1 MNKNQNPLF
10 NQKLLYNYY
19 KKIDISQSK
28 IETLSEKVFNLREEA
43 ITMGKKSGNEENV
56 KNKIVLQLLKF
67 LDFDEQ
73 LDINYEESKLRKCI
87 DVTLRVSEED
97 KTPKALIEVKYWK
110 KDLDKLKKDKTNR
123 YRSDV
128 QQGLFY
134 AHQNG
139 IDWFIITNGFEWR
152 FYKTY
157 ISGQIIYNFYEEFT
171 LESLKQEETLQ
182 KFYLLCSKDSFK
194 KDLQK
199 KLFSETELLKEK
211 INEEIFDILV
221 NCRSKLFLNIFEN
234 NNDFLNEKEI
244 METGQKILDRFV
256 FIRFAEDNNLF
267 PDKILNKFLK
277 DWKGLHKNVKE
288 RTPLFRF
295 IKDLFG
301 YIRDGNIDDKIF
313 GYDGELFEKD
323 NLIEK
328 IKINN
333 SVIENVINK
342 LYRYPDGKYIDF
354 SEIPIDILG
363 QIYEKYLA
371 LSLQIKDEGSGIVLE
386 EKSTKAIRKKTGIY
400 YTPKYIVHFII
411 ENTIIKILEENLD
424 ILPQLKVLDPAC
436 GSGAFLSQAYD
447 ILYLKYGDYNEII
460 NSKLA
465 IKSKD
470 MDLKKY
476 IEVLQDYKTEFDK
489 KILTNNLFG
498 VDINPES
505 TEITKMS
512 LWFKTAQKNIPLNKL
527 EANIK
532 CGDSLIDNPELSKDK
547 AFNWDKN
554 FPDVFNE
561 GGFDIIIGNPP
572 YFKIEKNNPL
582 TQIEEYNEI
591 KMAFVNASALFLN
604 RSFKLLKSNGYLG
617 FIVPKQIAFTNSW
630 QKLRDKIFKQYKI
643 LYVIDCGK
651 AFEGVLLE
659 QVIIILE
666 KDANNKD
673 NLIKLG
679 KAIDKSVIIDGEVRQ
694 ELCQIEDLIFLQ
706 YNDIINRIKEK
717 TEKNSNLLG
726 NISDMQ
732 LGLGINRLK
741 NLGVFTEKKLKN
753 SLVIL
758 SGIDIQKY
766 FLRSYLYFDKNHP
779 ELKNYQDRIIDSPKM
794 KIVAQRI
801 VAHIRDH
808 IKITATIDNVS
819 SLSLNTVLKIY
830 PKDIED
836 IYYILGILNSELISY
851 YLYKFVYNNAIR
863 SMDFYPGYASKTPI
877 FKANESQK
885 KEITKL
891 VKDLID
897 LNEDLLS
904 YNETIQVIFKKYS
917 GIKKTKLRD
926 IIRNNFYRL
935 LLKKDKKIK
944 VREIYVETD
953 DDLLLVKINGKEF
966 LKLQIKDGIKRKYL
980 FYFIDSLEIDSLN
993 LQEKNIFQAF
1003 KELKIDDFDDL
1014 KAITTIVGELDKH
1027 LTKEL
1032 LKSRIAKVEN
1042 KLNDK
1047 IFKLYGL
1054 SEEEIKYI
1062 KDSFY

>member
-1 MNKNQNPLF
+1 MNKNLKPLF

-19 KKIDISQSK
+19 KKIDIPQSK
-28 IETLSEKVFNLREEA
+28 IETLNEKVFNLPEEA

-56 KNKIVLQLLKF
+56 KNKIVIQLVKF

-73 LDINYEESKLRKCI
+73 LDVNYEESKLRKSI
-87 DVTLRVSEED
+87 DVTLRLSKED
-97 KTPKALIEVKYWK
+97 KTPKALIEVKFWK
-110 KDLDKLKKDKTNR
+110 KDLDKLKKDKSSR

-128 QQGLFY
+128 QQGLLY
-134 AHQNG
+134 AHERG
-139 IDWFIITNGFEWR
+139 IDWFIITNGYEWR
-152 FYKTY
+152 FYKTF
-157 ISGQIIYNFYEEFT
+157 ISGQIVYNFYEEFT
-171 LESLKQEETLQ
+171 LESLKQEEVLK
-182 KFYLLCSKDSFK
+182 KFYLLCSKGSFK

-199 KLFSETELLKEK
+199 QLFSETELLKEK

-221 NCRSKLFLNIFEN
+221 NCRSELFSDIFRN
-234 NNDFLNEKEI
+234 NKEFLNEKEI

-267 PDKILNKFLK
+267 PDKILYKFLD
-277 DWKGLHKNVKE
+277 DWKGLHKNLKDKI
-288 RTPLFRF
+288 PLFGF
-295 IKDLFG
+295 INDLFG
-301 YIRDGNIDDKIF
+301 YIRDGNIDDEIF
-313 GYDGELFEKD
+313 GYDGELFDQDKI
-323 NLIEK
+323 IEK
-328 IKINN
+328 IKIDNYVLED
-333 SVIENVINK
+333 VIIKLNK
-342 LYRYPDGKYIDF
+342 YPDGKYIDF

-371 LSLQIKDEGSGIVLE
+371 LSLQIKEEGSTRILQ

-411 ENTIIKILEENLD
+411 ENTIIKTLEENLD
-424 ILPQLKVLDPAC
+424 VLPQLSILDPAC

-447 ILYLKYGDYNEII
+447 ILYLKYGEYNEII
-460 NSKLA
+460 NSKSA

-470 MDLKKY
+470 MDMKKY

-505 TEITKMS
+505 IEITKMS
-512 LWFKTAQKNIPLNKL
+512 LWFKTAQKNIALNKL

-547 AFNWDKN
+547 AFNWEMN
-554 FPDVFNE
+554 FPDIFKE

-572 YFKIEKNNPL
+572 YFKIKKDSPL

-604 RSFKLLKSNGYLG
+604 RAFKLLKNNGYLG
-617 FIVPKQIAFTNSW
+617 FIVPKQLAFTNSW
-630 QKLRDKIFKQYKI
+630 QKLRDKIFKQFKI
-643 LYVIDCGK
+643 LYVIDCRK

-659 QVIIILE
+659 QVIILLE
-666 KDANNKD
+666 KDANNED
-673 NLIKLG
+673 NIIKLG
-679 KAIDKSVIIDGEVRQ
+679 KAVDKNVIIDGEVRQ
-694 ELCQIEDLIFLQ
+694 ELCQRENLIFLE
-706 YNDIINRIKEK
+706 YNDIIDSIKKKVER
-717 TEKNSNLLG
+717 NSDLLG
-726 NISDMQ
+726 NISHMQ

-758 SGIDIQKY
+758 SGNDIQKY
-766 FLRSYLYFDKNHP
+766 HLRSYLYFDKNHP
-779 ELKNYQDRIIDSPKM
+779 ELKKYQNRIIDPPIK

-830 PKDIED
+830 PEEKD
-836 IYYILGILNSELISY
+836 IYYILGILNSKLISY
-851 YLYKFVYNNAIR
+851 YFYKFVYNNAIR

-885 KEITKL
+885 NEITKL
-891 VKDLID
+891 IKDLMD
-897 LNEDLLS
+897 LNKKLLFYS
-904 YNETIQVIFKKYS
+904 ETIQKIYKKYS
-917 GIKKTKLRD
+917 GVKKTKLRD
-926 IIRNNFYRL
+926 IIQNNFYRL
-935 LLKKDKKIK
+935 LLKKDKKVK
-944 VREIYVETD
+944 VREISADID
-953 DDLLLVKINGKEF
+953 DDLILVNINGKEF
-966 LKLQIKDGIKRKYL
+966 LKLQIKDVIKRKYL
-980 FYFIDSLEIDSLN
+980 YFFIDSLEIELLN
-993 LQEKNIFQAF
+993 KQEKNIFQTF
-1003 KELKIDDFDDL
+1003 KELEIDDFKDE
-1014 KAITTIVGELDKH
+1014 KAINTVVEELDKF
-1027 LTKEL
+1027 LSKNL
-1032 LKSRIAKVEN
+1032 LKNEIVKLEIV
-1042 KLNDK
+1042 LNDR
-1047 IFKLYGL
+1047 IFKLYEL